1 MRKLILILVV
11 ALASSAVTAAAIT
24 LPARGDGTPDTP
36 DTPKAAPE
44 EDRADRGLLEGL
56 LGDVESC
63 LSENGL
69 DLEDPE
75 LRLTPDGLSLN
86 GRKLDRDLFEELRRE
101 CAPLVPESL
110 FEPPADLKER
120 LDRCLEVLRPEEDDV
135 S

>member
-1 MRKLILILVV
+1 MRKLVLILVV

-24 LPARGDGTPDTP
+24 LPARGDAPDIP

-44 EDRADRGLLEGL
+44 EDRAERGLLEGL

-63 LSENGL
+63 LRENGL

-86 GRKLDRDLFEELRRE
+86 GRKLDRDLLEELRRE
-101 CAPLVPESL
+101 CAPLVPDSL
-110 FEPPADLKER
+110 LQPPADLEER
-120 LDRCLEVLRPEEDDV
+120 LDRCLEALRPSEEGDF
-135 S
+135 

>member
-1 MRKLILILVV
+1 MRKLVLILVV

-24 LPARGDGTPDTP
+24 LPARGDAPDTP

-44 EDRADRGLLEGL
+44 EDRAERGLLEGL

-63 LSENGL
+63 LRENGL

-86 GRKLDRDLFEELRRE
+86 GRKLDRDLLEELRRE
-101 CAPLVPESL
+101 CAPLVPDSL
-110 FEPPADLKER
+110 LQPPADLEER
-120 LDRCLEVLRPEEDDV
+120 LDRCLEALRPSEEGDF
-135 S
+135 

>member
-36 DTPKAAPE
+36 KPAPR

-56 LGDVESC
+56 LGDVQSC
-63 LSENGL
+63 LAENGL
-69 DLEDPE
+69 DLENPE
-75 LRLTPDGLSLN
+75 LGLTPDGLSLN
-86 GRKLDRDLFEELRRE
+86 GRKLDRDLLEELRRE
-101 CAPLVPESL
+101 CAPLVPEAL

>member
-24 LPARGDGTPDTP
+24 LPARGDSPE
-36 DTPKAAPE
+36 TPKAAPE

-63 LSENGL
+63 LRENGL

-86 GRKLDRDLFEELRRE
+86 DRRLDRDLFEELQRE
-101 CAPLVPESL
+101 CAPLLPESL
-110 FEPPADLKER
+110 FEPPAELKER
-120 LDRCLEVLRPEEDDV
+120 LDRCLDALRPSEEGDF
-135 S
+135 

>member
-24 LPARGDGTPDTP
+24 LPARGDSPK
-36 DTPKAAPE
+36 TPKAAPE

-63 LSENGL
+63 LRENGL

-86 GRKLDRDLFEELRRE
+86 DRKLDHDLFEELRRE

-110 FEPPADLKER
+110 IQPPADLKDR
-120 LDRCLEVLRPEEDDV
+120 LDRCLEALRPPEDDDF
-135 S
+135 

>member
-36 DTPKAAPE
+36 KAAPKK
-44 EDRADRGLLEGL
+44 DRADGGLLEGL

-63 LSENGL
+63 LRENGL

-86 GRKLDRDLFEELRRE
+86 DRRLDRDLFEELQRE
-101 CAPLVPESL
+101 CAPLLPESL
-110 FEPPADLKER
+110 FEPPAELKER
-120 LDRCLEVLRPEEDDV
+120 LDRCLEALRPSEDGDF
-135 S
+135 